1 MTHRFSPMTYLLV
14 VVLAVLG
21 SAAIWKFAGPQGP
34 AGALSAPEIEKI
46 VRDYL
51 LKNPEVIAESIAAL
65 ERRREE
71 AQAAAAQQALAQ
83 HQGPLYND
91 PDAPVAGNPQ
101 GDVTIVEFFDYR
113 CGYCRKV
120 HPVVERV
127 LQKDAKVRLV
137 LKEFPILGPPSVLAA
152 RAALAARAQGK
163 YLEIHKI
170 LMTEGGSFSEEDI
183 LKAAASAGL
192 DAERLK
198 KDMASPE
205 VEKILQKNHALASA
219 LNIRGT
225 PAFIVGKRLI
235 PGALEEADLA
245 SLVQETRAG
254 K

>member
-1 MTHRFSPMTYLLV
+1 MKERLQLVSLFQTGSYTVAELAEEFRVSRKTAYKWLGRFAQEGPTGLEERSRAPHRHPNATP
-14 VVLAVLG
+14 LA
-21 SAAIWKFAGPQGP
+21 
-34 AGALSAPEIEKI
+34 
-46 VRDYL
+46 
-51 LKNPEVIAESIAAL
+51 
-65 ERRREE
+65 
-71 AQAAAAQQALAQ
+71 
-83 HQGPLYND
+83 
-91 PDAPVAGNPQ
+91 
-101 GDVTIVEFFDYR
+101 
-113 CGYCRKV
+113 
-120 HPVVERV
+120 VVERV